1 VNSIASFQINVN
13 LEVTSPCKSLPPLLV
28 ISRHEMIDADH
39 MFSLMLKQPR
49 GMLERDSSTTS
60 LVLSPMPVKARLFTD
75 YDDDEEMLPS
85 TGPGDSDFDD
95 QDSDEDDCSPCT
107 RYPRIYFSG
116 FNSRSSS
123 TGSLPPAN
131 NYYLK

>member
-1 VNSIASFQINVN
+1 
-13 LEVTSPCKSLPPLLV
+13 
-28 ISRHEMIDADH
+28 MIDADH

-60 LVLSPMPVKARLFTD
+60 LVLSPLPVKARLFTED
-75 YDDDEEMLPS
+75 DDDEEMLPS
-85 TGPGDSDFDD
+85 TGPGDSEDEDFDD
-95 QDSDEDDCSPCT
+95 DDSLSDCSPCT